1 MHAARD
7 GFDQAIGPGEGDYAL
22 VGPGDNRVHES
33 RTERFPY
40 NTICHLG
47 RDFGDDLWRG
57 CSGALIGPRRVLTAA
72 HCLYSLRLR
81 RPPVRVRVAPGRA
94 DRDRF
99 PFGTQLAVEGYVP
112 RRFIEAR
119 SAAERQANDY
129 GLLLLPRPFPGIG
142 RFLPVRV
149 PTDEE
154 LRRLERG
161 AALTVAGYPADRPV
175 GSLWWHSERLS
186 RFTPQRLLYTVDTC
200 PGHSGSPVWATLAGR
215 PVVVGIH
222 TSGILDERGR
232 SYGCAKGTILAPPGM
247 LNSGVRVTATVA
259 ANLQDPG
266 RVVQGR
272 APMVRVL

>member
-1 MHAARD
+1 MRAVPDRFEIPSATDER
-7 GFDQAIGPGEGDYAL
+7 DYAL

-47 RDFGDDLWRG
+47 RDFGDHRWRG

-99 PFGTQLAVEGYVP
+99 PYGTLLASEGYVP
-112 RRFIEAR
+112 RRFIEA
-119 SAAERQANDY
+119 SSPAERQANDY
-129 GLLLLPRPFPGIG
+129 GLLILPRPVPGIT
-142 RFLPVRV
+142 RFLAVRV
-149 PTDEE
+149 PTDAE
-154 LRRLERG
+154 LRRLATG
-161 AALTVAGYPADRPV
+161 APLTIAGYPSDRPV
-175 GSLWWHSERLS
+175 GSLWWHSERLR

-215 PVVVGIH
+215 PAVVGIH

-247 LNSGVRVTATVA
+247 LNSGVRVTPTVA
-259 ANLQDPG
+259 ANLRDPG
-266 RVVQGR
+266 RVTQGR
-272 APMVRVL
+272 SPMVRVL